1 MLCSANTHSER
12 LSFGLHEKEYVV
24 LDVRI
29 ASEIS
34 LTKKAE
40 CCVRIFLK
48 IRWKIYEFKQI
59 GRYQT

>member
-12 LSFGLHEKEYVV
+12 LLFGLHENENVV
-24 LDVRI
+24 LEVRI
-29 ASEIS
+29 ASEVS

-40 CCVRIFLK
+40 CCNQICLK
-48 IRWKIYEFKQI
+48 IRCKIYEFGQT